1 MNRSPRRWL
10 KRLLL
15 ALAAL
20 TVLYLV
26 AANLFLNTPLV
37 SWVVNRRPQRFQA
50 SWSSAWSVWPGAVRV
65 RGLKLQG
72 WTSNQVTW
80 TVTVERAHG
89 LIALP
94 ALFGRRFVV
103 SQFHGEG
110 VRSSVLRG
118 PGRGAPP
125 EPKRKRPDEKPRPPW
140 GIRIEG
146 IEMVD
151 VREVGYNDFRLTGAG
166 GHAEGGFS
174 VVFGREFRLDGGRLV
189 MPHSRLWMGQE
200 VLAQDLDVDSK
211 VSFAPYAP
219 RQHPGLEG
227 WDFFTGSLAAH
238 GQVPPDLPFL
248 ARSGLSGTSAGTGK
262 AVTGRPGR
270 LVADLQVEQG
280 RLVPGSRAELIA
292 GAIAGS
298 TPAFTLTA
306 EVGGGSPA
314 LLLGLQAQGLQ
325 AGRLPGRPPIFQC
338 GAITATVESPLVQLR
353 RLFLTTREVRTA
365 SNLSASP
372 PLAGDVRVESLK
384 LDAPGSRATMR
395 LMVDRALGRLDVAG
409 LLRQEL
415 DVEGLQAEGISAH
428 LDLAAPQQP
437 NPASAGTP
445 WTIRMANARLSGIR
459 ELGVNEVRLTGAS
472 SAEASFS
479 YDPDGNL
486 GIERAVFTLP
496 DGTLLVAGKPAAQHL
511 AVKTESHVEPMVLGA
526 APGLAFLRQVSGSA
540 DVRAAVSSLGFL
552 TPYLRKVGLK
562 LQGEG
567 NLDAAVRLAAGR
579 VQSGSRLAIRQARIS
594 GTFLDSL
601 VSGSG
606 TMTLAVDPQARPV
619 ARVHLDRFGFADL
632 GQPGH
637 PVYVRGRGLEIK
649 AGAVGVLDL
658 AGAAPDVDASLTMTD
673 AEVPDLR
680 VYNSLLPE
688 GTGFSILSGSG
699 RAGLRLALSTATGK
713 AQGTAFLTSNGTR
726 VLIQDLEI
734 QGRMAL
740 QVPFASPDL
749 TSRHFDLDGVQV
761 TLDQVVYGERGQED
775 DANSHPPGWWARA
788 RIADGSV
795 VWGQPLS
802 LHAMGEAEMRD
813 SGPLIALFAQKN
825 RLVKWFDNVLS
836 VEGVTARGELRI
848 AQNIVAIESF
858 QAQGGKLEVRS
869 RMRFSKARKTGDLL
883 IRYGHLTAGVELL
896 DGKRDFKLIH
906 AQEWFDSRAGGPR

>member
-1 MNRSPRRWL
+1 MNRSPLLVRRWL
-10 KRLLL
+10 KRLALILL
-15 ALAAL
+15 ALA
-20 TVLYLV
+20 VLYLL
-26 AANLFLNTPLV
+26 AANLFLNTPLA

-50 SWSSAWSVWPGAVRV
+50 SWSSAWSVWPGAVWV

-80 TVTVERAHG
+80 TVTVERG
-89 LIALP
+89 RGSIVLP
-94 ALFGRRFVV
+94 ALLGRRFVV
-103 SQFHGEG
+103 SQFQGEG

-125 EPKRKRPDEKPRPPW
+125 EPKRPDEKPRPPW

-146 IEMVD
+146 IEMSD

-174 VVFGREFRLDGGRLV
+174 VVFGHEFRLDGGRLV

-238 GQVPPDLPFL
+238 GQVPPDVPFL

-262 AVTGRPGR
+262 AGLGRPGR
-270 LVADLQVEQG
+270 LVADLQVEKG

-292 GAIAGS
+292 GAAAGS

-314 LLLGLQAQGLQ
+314 LLLGLNAQGLQ

-338 GAITATVESPLVQLR
+338 AAITATVESPLVQIR
-353 RLFLTTREVRTA
+353 RLFVTTREVRTA

-395 LMVDRALGRLDVAG
+395 LTVDRVLGRLDVAA
-409 LLRQEL
+409 LMRQEL

-428 LDLAAPQQP
+428 LDLAPPQQP

-445 WTIRMANARLSGIR
+445 WTLRIANAKLAGIR
-459 ELGVNEVRLTGAS
+459 DLGIDELRLAGVS

-479 YDPDGNL
+479 YDPNGNL
-486 GIERAVFTLP
+486 GVERAVFSLP
-496 DGTLLVAGKPAAQHL
+496 DGTLFVSGQPAAQRL
-511 AVKTESHVEPMVLGA
+511 AVKAEVHAEPLVLGA

-540 DVRAAVSSLGFL
+540 NVRAAVSSLGFL
-552 TPYLRKVGLK
+552 APYLRKAGLK

-567 NLDAAVRLAAGR
+567 NLDAAVRLDAGR
-579 VQSGSRLAIRQARIS
+579 VRTGSRLTIRQARMS
-594 GTFLDSL
+594 ATFLDSQA
-601 VSGSG
+601 SGSG
-606 TMTLAVDPQARPV
+606 TVTLAVDPQARPV

-637 PVYVRGRGLEIK
+637 PVYVRGRGLEVR
-649 AGAVGVLDL
+649 AEATGALDL
-658 AGAAPDVDASLTMTD
+658 AGAAPDFDASLAMMD

-688 GTGFSILSGSG
+688 GAGFSILSGTG
-699 RAGLRLALSTATGK
+699 RLSLRLALSTATGK
-713 AQGTAFLTSNGTR
+713 TRGTASLTSNAAR
-726 VLIQDLEI
+726 VLLQSLEV
-734 QGRMAL
+734 QGRVAL

-749 TSRHFDLDGVQV
+749 ASRHFDLDGVQV
-761 TLDQVVYGERGQED
+761 TLDQVVYGERG
-775 DANSHPPGWWARA
+775 GWWARA

-802 LHAMGEAEMRD
+802 LHAAGEAEMRD

-825 RLVKWFDNVLS
+825 RFVKWFDNVLS

-848 AQNIVAIESF
+848 AKNVVAIESF

-869 RMRFSKARKTGDLL
+869 RMRFSKTRKAGDLL
-883 IRYGHLTAGVELL
+883 IRYGRLTAGVELL

-906 AQEWFDSRAGGPR
+906 AQEWFDSRAGGLR